1 VLFPV
6 QGKLWVERRLE
17 MDESMLWIV
26 AFGTGALGLLLLVV
40 AGAVAIVLKTVARSP
55 RRVPPV
61 EEPRSRATGKQPPP
75 ISETE
80 APPVVSAGPW
90 LWIKAWIFAVFHASI
105 VSLVLGGIT
114 FFEDLAKASEEIQ
127 STGRVTFPKQLLP
140 GPLSGSVSQKRLTQS
155 PGDAA
160 QTESDEVKKLDG
172 PDAAE
177 PRVPGW
183 EVVNLVSDV
192 GAERG

>member
-1 VLFPV
+1 
-6 QGKLWVERRLE
+6 
-17 MDESMLWIV
+17 MDESLLWVV

-40 AGAVAIVLKTVARSP
+40 AGAVAIVLKTVARAP
-55 RRVPPV
+55 RRASPV
-61 EEPRSRATGKQPPP
+61 EEPRSRATDKQPPRTADA
-75 ISETE
+75 ET
-80 APPVVSAGPW
+80 PPVVSGGPW

-114 FFEDLAKASEEIQ
+114 FFEDLAKASAEIQ

-140 GPLSGSVSQKRLTQS
+140 GPLYGSVSQQSLTQS
-155 PGDAA
+155 SGDSA
-160 QTESDEVKKLDG
+160 QTESDDVKKLDG
-172 PDAAE
+172 PDAAT
-177 PRVPGW
+177 PGAPGW

>member
-1 VLFPV
+1 
-6 QGKLWVERRLE
+6 
-17 MDESMLWIV
+17 MDESVLWIV
-26 AFGTGALGLLLLVV
+26 AFGTGALGLLFLVV
-40 AGAVAIVLKTVARSP
+40 AGAVAIVLKTVARAP
-55 RRVPPV
+55 RRAPPV
-61 EEPRSRATGKQPPP
+61 EEPCSRATAKQPPSA
-75 ISETE
+75 SEAET
-80 APPVVSAGPW
+80 PPVVSTGPW

-140 GPLSGSVSQKRLTQS
+140 GQLSGSMSQKRLTQS
-155 PGDAA
+155 SGDSA
-160 QTESDEVKKLDG
+160 QTESDDVKTLDS
-172 PDAAE
+172 PDAAA
-177 PRVPGW
+177 PGVPGW

>member
-1 VLFPV
+1 
-6 QGKLWVERRLE
+6 

-40 AGAVAIVLKTVARSP
+40 AGAVAIVLKTVTRAP
-55 RRVPPV
+55 RRVSPV
-61 EEPRSRATGKQPPP
+61 EEPRPRATGKRPPP
-75 ISETE
+75 TSEAET
-80 APPVVSAGPW
+80 PPVVSTGPW

-140 GPLSGSVSQKRLTQS
+140 GPLSSSVSQKRLTQS
-155 PGDAA
+155 FGDSA
-160 QTESDEVKKLDG
+160 QTESDDVKKLDG
-172 PDAAE
+172 PDADA
-177 PRVPGW
+177 PGIPGW
-183 EVVNLVSDV
+183 EVVNLVSDA
-192 GAERG
+192 GAKQG

>member
-1 VLFPV
+1 
-6 QGKLWVERRLE
+6 
-17 MDESMLWIV
+17 MDESVLWVV

-40 AGAVAIVLKTVARSP
+40 AGAVAIVLKTVARAP
-55 RRVPPV
+55 RRVSPV
-61 EEPRSRATGKQPPP
+61 EGPHSRATGKQPSPT
-75 ISETE
+75 SDTET
-80 APPVVSAGPW
+80 PPVVSRGPW
-90 LWIKAWIFAVFHASI
+90 LWIKAWLFAVFHASI

-140 GPLSGSVSQKRLTQS
+140 GPLSGSVSRNRLTQS
-155 PGDAA
+155 SGDSP
-160 QTESDEVKKLDG
+160 QTESDDVKELNG
-172 PDAAE
+172 PDGSA
-177 PRVPGW
+177 PGVPGW

>member
-1 VLFPV
+1 
-6 QGKLWVERRLE
+6 

-26 AFGTGALGLLLLVV
+26 AFGTGALGLLLLAV
-40 AGAVAIVLKTVARSP
+40 AGAVAIVLKTVARAP
-55 RRVPPV
+55 RRAPPV
-61 EEPRSRATGKQPPP
+61 EEPRSRATAKQPPP
-75 ISETE
+75 TSEAET
-80 APPVVSAGPW
+80 PHVVSTGPW

-140 GPLSGSVSQKRLTQS
+140 GQLSGSMSQKCLTQS
-155 PGDAA
+155 SGDSA
-160 QTESDEVKKLDG
+160 QTESDDVKTLDS
-172 PDAAE
+172 PDAAA
-177 PRVPGW
+177 PGVPGW